1 MEEGVRGVEEI
12 GPAFLY
18 KKKLLLVPEL
28 GQRVRLRVGRGLW
41 RGNYRA
47 VSEPY
52 TDESG
57 EVVVRVVE
65 ESEYREAI
73 REGHRAVSM
82 PWPERQIEVG
92 SLVGEDDGEET
103 QELPLGPQEDS
114 QTAEPRPCTGIAQES
129 AECDPW
135 WRRVFGG

>member
-1 MEEGVRGVEEI
+1 VEEGIRRVEEM

-18 KKKLLLVPEL
+18 RKKPLLIPEL
-28 GQRVRLRVGRGLW
+28 RQRVRLRVGRGLW

-57 EVVVRVVE
+57 EVVVWVVE

-82 PWPERQIEVG
+82 PWPVRQIEVG

-103 QELPLGPQEDS
+103 QELPLGPREDS
-114 QTAEPRPCTGIAQES
+114 QMAEPRPRTGSAQEG
-129 AECDPW
+129 AERVPW
-135 WRRVFGG
+135 WRRVLGG